1 MNEMETQL
9 SRLFNAAVGEPPN
22 QVTPHAARRQA
33 LKRRVIACVSA
44 TAALA
49 VAGSIGLAVAANA
62 IAPHRA
68 SDGRP
73 QVTMPKYYFE
83 MDPTNPVSGGTE
95 NVVRSVATGAIT
107 GRVHCPGRSSLTLGA
122 TTDSRH
128 TFFIACPTNSKTGNS
143 DGTRIYRFQVSDS
156 GRVSGFRMLPGGNL
170 PKFRGENMTVTAD
183 GSLLAIVNEFQPE
196 VLVINTKTGS
206 HAVWR
211 SDAMPGGA
219 ILYPGDV
226 SFARGDR
233 ELAIFGSD
241 YCVSGSVCKPVQ
253 EMRVV
258 SPAAKGGKVSSGR
271 QVLIKSQLVPPKRG
285 AIADAFLGPDGKTV
299 TATVDTYLAAGGTS
313 PGVRV
318 LRFSL
323 TTGKVLRTLFNPASY
338 KQALITHVDQ
348 SGRFV
353 LLKVLKK
360 RAQIPVFGWI
370 DQGKLHLL
378 QPLRPKVADV
388 IAW

>member
-1 MNEMETQL
+1 MNEMEMQL
-9 SRLFNAAVGEPPN
+9 SRLFNAAAGEPPN
-22 QVTPHAARRQA
+22 QVTAQAARRQA
-33 LKRRVIACVSA
+33 RKRRVIACVSV

-49 VAGSIGLAVAANA
+49 IAGSIGLAVSANA
-62 IAPHRA
+62 IAPHHV
-68 SDGRP
+68 SSGHP

-83 MDPTNPVSGGTE
+83 MNPTNPITGTSE

-107 GRVHCPGRSSLTLGA
+107 GRVHCPGRGLRTLGA
-122 TTDSRH
+122 TADSRH
-128 TFFIACPTNSKTGNS
+128 TFFLACLANTKTANS
-143 DGTRIYRFQVSDS
+143 DDTRIYRFQVSAS
-156 GRVSGFRMLPGGNL
+156 GRVSGFRVLPGGNL
-170 PKFRGENMTVTAD
+170 PKFRGLDMAVTAD
-183 GSLLAIVNEFQPE
+183 GSLLAITEDFQPE
-196 VLVINTKTGS
+196 VIVINTKTGA
-206 HAVWR
+206 HAVWH

-219 ILYPGDV
+219 ILYPESL

-241 YCVSGSVCKPVQ
+241 YCHSGSVCQPVQ

-271 QVLIKSQLVPPKRG
+271 QVLIQSQLVPPKRG
-285 AIADAFLGPDGKTV
+285 EITDAFLGPDGKTV
-299 TATVDTYLAAGGTS
+299 MATVDTF

-323 TTGKVLRTLFNPASY
+323 ATGKVLQTLFNPPSF
-338 KQALITHVDQ
+338 KQALITYVDQ

-353 LLKVLKK
+353 LLKALKK
-360 RAQIPVFGWI
+360 HDQRPVFGWV
-370 DQGKLHLL
+370 DHGKLR
-378 QPLRPKVADV
+378 PLMPTQVHGVADV

>member
-1 MNEMETQL
+1 MNEMEMQL
-9 SRLFNAAVGEPPN
+9 SRLFNAAVGEPPK
-22 QVTPHAARRQA
+22 QVTAHAARRQA

-44 TAALA
+44 TAALV
-49 VAGSIGLAVAANA
+49 VAGSIGLVVAANA
-62 IAPHRA
+62 IVPHRA
-68 SDGRP
+68 ANGQP

-83 MDPTNPVSGGTE
+83 MDPTNPVSGTSE

-122 TTDSRH
+122 TTDSRQA
-128 TFFIACPTNSKTGNS
+128 FFIECLTNSKTGKS
-143 DGTRIYRFQVSDS
+143 DETRIYRFQVSDS

-170 PKFRGENMTVTAD
+170 PKFLGQNMAVTAD
-183 GSLLAIVNEFQPE
+183 GSLLAIAEAERPE

-206 HAVWR
+206 HAVWH
-211 SDAMPGGA
+211 SDALPGGA
-219 ILYPGDV
+219 ILYPRDL

-271 QVLIKSQLVPPKRG
+271 QVLIKSQLVPLKRG
-285 AIADAFLGPDGKTV
+285 SIADAFLGPDGRTV
-299 TATVDTYLAAGGTS
+299 LATVDTYLAAGGTS

-318 LRFSL
+318 LRFSVV
-323 TTGKVLRTLFNPASY
+323 TGKAQRTLFNPASY
-338 KQALITHVDQ
+338 KQALTTYVDQ

-360 RAQIPVFGWI
+360 HDEVPVFGMI
-370 DQGKLHLL
+370 DHGKLRLL
-378 QPLRPKVADV
+378 QPIRPRVADV